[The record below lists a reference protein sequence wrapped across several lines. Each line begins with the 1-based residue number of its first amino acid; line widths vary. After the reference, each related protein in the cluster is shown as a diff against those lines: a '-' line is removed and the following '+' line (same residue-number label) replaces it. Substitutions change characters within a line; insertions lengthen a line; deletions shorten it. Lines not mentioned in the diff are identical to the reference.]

1 MNERVPD
8 AETLSAAL
16 LAIEDRR
23 SWDARAE
30 LARAIELERAAHAL
44 GDDLLAARARLCQI
58 NMRMRCG
65 DVAQAAEEIW
75 HVHQWAVEHDARPLL
90 ARTHLVWSAI
100 HLHLGDA
107 EQGLEHAVLAVE
119 LLDDDATEHMHV
131 WHRTKLAD
139 ALYFADDM
147 DAARVRYAQAE
158 ELALRLGSPALL
170 CLLNN
175 YAYVES
181 CSGDLERAQEV
192 ADRLQRLAAEW
203 DIPIEPAFLD
213 TIGSIQVANGN
224 HLAAE
229 RTMRL
234 CLERHAEGRW
244 DDANDMAQYLVTL
257 AQAQRGLGEYD
268 LAQASLDEARQQCVS
283 RDLGEAL
290 VRMHQEQAEL
300 HAARGDFA
308 AAFAAHKTFFE
319 AYHQQQSLGREA
331 RARTRQAMFET
342 AEARQDAER
351 FREQARR
358 DPLTGL
364 HNRRYVDERLPDLI
378 RTDPSLTVALV
389 DLDHFKQINDQLS
402 HDVGDKVLVR
412 VAQVLAREVAEACP
426 DGFVARMGGEEFLVV
441 LPGTVVPRATAQLD
455 GIRRAVR
462 NQHWA
467 PVTRNLPVTVS
478 IGVAGL
484 ADAPGAAQAP
494 LLSTADGHLYA
505 AKRGGRDRVVSAA
518 DLRGYAGHAPAA

>member
-1 MNERVPD
+1 MD
-8 AETLSAAL
+8 AEALSAVL
-16 LAIEDRR
+16 LTIEDCR
-23 SWDARAE
+23 SWDAHAQ
-30 LARAIELERAAHAL
+30 LARTVELERIAHSL
-44 GDDLLAARARLCQI
+44 GDELLAARARLLQI

-65 DVAQAAEEIW
+65 DVAAAAEQIW
-75 HVHQWAVEHDARPLL
+75 QVHQWAVEHDARQLL

-119 LLDDDATEHMHV
+119 LLDDDSTEHMHV

-158 ELALRLGSPALL
+158 EMALRLGSPALL
-170 CLLNN
+170 SLLNN
-175 YAYVES
+175 YAYVEAS
-181 CSGDLERAQEV
+181 IGNQDRAEEV
-192 ADRLQRLAAEW
+192 ANRMQRLSDEW
-203 DIPIEPAFLD
+203 NMPLEPAFID
-213 TIGSIQVANGN
+213 TIGSIQVAGG
-224 HLAAE
+224 HFAAAE
-229 RTMRL
+229 ETMRL

-257 AQAQRGLGEYD
+257 AQAQRGLGKYAE
-268 LAQASLDEARQQCVS
+268 AQANLDKARQQCVE
-283 RDLGEAL
+283 RDLGESL

-300 HAARGDFA
+300 YAAQGDFA

-319 AYHQQQSLGREA
+319 FYHQQQSLQREA

-342 AEARQDAER
+342 AEARQEAER

-364 HNRRYVDERLPDLI
+364 HNRRYVDERLPHLI
-378 RTDPSLTVALV
+378 ETDPALTVALV

-402 HDVGDKVLVR
+402 HDVGDQVLVR
-412 VAQVLAREVAEACP
+412 VAQVLSREVTAACP

-441 LPGTVVPRATAQLD
+441 FPSTPVRRAAAQLD
-455 GIRRAVR
+455 GIRRAIR
-462 NQHWA
+462 SQHWS
-467 PVTRNLPVTVS
+467 PITHHLPVTVS

-484 ADAPGAAQAP
+484 GDVANPAQAP
-494 LLSTADGHLYA
+494 LLSTADSRLYA
-505 AKRGGRDRVVSAA
+505 AKHGGRDCVVSGTG
-518 DLRGYAGHAPAA
+518 LRDRIEQVPAA